1 MEASDRSIF
10 HGSARCS
17 RRQVSR
23 AVGGVYRG
31 REAEE
36 QIEEGTF
43 QGPTM
48 LALLALPLLAV
59 SARGQVGEEEEKHFK
74 PDNTSSFLVTRWRIG
89 ACWRTSLR
97 TWRGST
103 SIPTTSTGDHPGTA
117 PGTFGQREE
126 KRFDTSWRQQLLAV
140 SKRVLSEQSNPLL
153 LQKVF
158 SVT

>member
-1 MEASDRSIF
+1 
-10 HGSARCS
+10 
-17 RRQVSR
+17 
-23 AVGGVYRG
+23 
-31 REAEE
+31 
-36 QIEEGTF
+36 
-43 QGPTM
+43 M

-103 SIPTTSTGDHPGTA
+103 SIPTTSTGDHPRTA

-158 SVT
+158 SVTQYPMESIHRNVKAYCSAMSLVFCVTRRYRSDV